1 VASDFVGSVLD
12 SERSLPAVAAETKLE
27 AEVRATRCATMD
39 HMNRR
44 GFLIASGASLAFAAP
59 ATAPATVLFGEN
71 TIALDK
77 ARLDGQNLWVQSK
90 DLPRINQFEVKPQGA
105 CRADV
110 CIPLSKTLKNG
121 DWFNLT
127 GFARKIGETIVIEK
141 GVYSFGEIPVL
152 RGAFYNSRI
161 APDFAVPD
169 RQGKVVHLSDF
180 RGKKALVI
188 TWASW

>member
-1 VASDFVGSVLD
+1 
-12 SERSLPAVAAETKLE
+12 
-27 AEVRATRCATMD
+27 
-39 HMNRR
+39 MNRR
-44 GFLIASGASLAFAAP
+44 DFLMASSASLAFGAP
-59 ATAPATVLFGEN
+59 ATTPATVLFGEN
-71 TIALDK
+71 TVALPK
-77 ARLDGQNLWVQSK
+77 VRVEGQDLWVLSK
-90 DLPRINQFEVKPQGA
+90 DLPRINEFEVKPQGA

-110 CIPLSKTLKNG
+110 CIPLSKTLKSG

-127 GFARKIGETIVIEK
+127 GFAQKLGQTVVADQ

-152 RGAFYNSRI
+152 RGSFYNSRI

-169 RQGKVVHLSDF
+169 RQGKIVHLSDF

>member
-1 VASDFVGSVLD
+1 
-12 SERSLPAVAAETKLE
+12 
-27 AEVRATRCATMD
+27 
-39 HMNRR
+39 MNRR
-44 GFLIASGASLAFAAP
+44 EFLLASASTPLALAAP
-59 ATAPATVLFGEN
+59 ATASATILFGEN
-71 TIALDK
+71 AVALDK
-77 ARLDGQNLWVQSK
+77 TRIIDQNLWVQSK
-90 DLPRINQFEVKPQGA
+90 DLPRINEFEVKPQGA

-110 CIPLSKTLKNG
+110 CIPLSRTLKSA

-127 GFARKIGETIVIEK
+127 GFANKIGEKVVAEQN
-141 GVYSFGEIPVL
+141 VYSFGEIPVL

-180 RGKKALVI
+180 RGKKTLVI

>member
-1 VASDFVGSVLD
+1 
-12 SERSLPAVAAETKLE
+12 
-27 AEVRATRCATMD
+27 
-39 HMNRR
+39 MNRR
-44 GFLIASGASLAFAAP
+44 QFLIASSAPLAFAAP
-59 ATAPATVLFGEN
+59 TTAPATVLFGEN
-71 TIALDK
+71 TVALDK
-77 ARLDGQNLWVQSK
+77 TRVIDGNLWVQSE

-105 CRADV
+105 CRAGV

-127 GFARKIGETIVIEK
+127 GFAHRIGETVVNEQT
-141 GVYSFGEIPVL
+141 VYSFGEIPVL
-152 RGAFYNSRI
+152 RGSFYNSRI